1 MSERPRYR
9 VHTEIG
15 RDFVV
20 VAVQQWII
28 YLEGKGFWQT
38 ELDLGHGLNTRNR
51 CEWEVKPPGWLAR
64 RFGDTFA
71 KRIKRAQ
78 AQARQWIAK
87 ADAAWDRAEKGL
99 AEAEMAGRGSR

>member
-87 ADAAWDRAEKGL
+87 ADAAWDRAENAL
-99 AEAEMAGRGSR
+99 ADSEGGEG